1 MQGRDNSRY
10 IQWLRI
16 RSCKNSLGLPHQGSI
31 FRRFS
36 FLECHVWPHK
46 IPHQAGKR
54 TPAQDGRKIVVSKEN
69 KMAEYSSKSICLR
82 GSIKFGEIFV
92 DSYFL
97 PNSGYLLNRFY
108 KSLSSAPAPKH
119 EICQICPTP
128 PGCNDTSLHLAW
140 MEGLQVFLRSLATFS
155 NLQRVNLEDSDKS
168 SYHRLYYYNL
178 AFFSIQISFSHQK
191 SRQQQ
196 QVGGVLKTKQLGKDF
211 QVCWCSGFVEFLRS
225 LPSVDTAILIQPPM
239 ARSRQLAFLRWV

>member
-1 MQGRDNSRY
+1 MNTQIYLFKGIY
-10 IQWLRI
+10 RI
-16 RSCKNSLGLPHQGSI
+16 W
-31 FRRFS
+31 
-36 FLECHVWPHK
+36 FLT
-46 IPHQAGKR
+46 Q
-54 TPAQDGRKIVVSKEN
+54 
-69 KMAEYSSKSICLR
+69 
-82 GSIKFGEIFV
+82 
-92 DSYFL
+92 
-97 PNSGYLLNRFY
+97 GYLLNRFY
-108 KSLSSAPAPKH
+108 RSLSSAPSH

-168 SYHRLYYYNL
+168 SL

>member
-1 MQGRDNSRY
+1 MS
-10 IQWLRI
+10 
-16 RSCKNSLGLPHQGSI
+16 GLTKFHTSG
-31 FRRFS
+31 
-36 FLECHVWPHK
+36 C
-46 IPHQAGKR
+46 R

-69 KMAEYSSKSICLR
+69 KMAEYSSKSICLT

-108 KSLSSAPAPKH
+108 KSLSSAPKH

>member
-1 MQGRDNSRY
+1 M
-10 IQWLRI
+10 
-16 RSCKNSLGLPHQGSI
+16 
-31 FRRFS
+31 
-36 FLECHVWPHK
+36 V
-46 IPHQAGKR
+46 
-54 TPAQDGRKIVVSKEN
+54 
-69 KMAEYSSKSICLR
+69 
-82 GSIKFGEIFV
+82 
-92 DSYFL
+92 

-108 KSLSSAPAPKH
+108 KSLSSAPSH

-196 QVGGVLKTKQLGKDF
+196 QVGGVLKTKQFGKDF

-239 ARSRQLAFLRWV
+239 AAPTGLSPMGVVFSPSNFAREIAKSNRSTTFVEEAFSRGLKRETRLACSLQAEWFGLRKEPLFLQGGAGWKDLLVEKRRTKKHHV